1 MICQYLNLD
10 EKEIITIGDGEND
23 LCILEKLN
31 DTYVMEHAPES
42 LKAYGVCVKSVAEA
56 MNIESR
62 KENV

>member
-1 MICQYLNLD
+1 MRFLLEMEKMICVYW
-10 EKEIITIGDGEND
+10 KSY
-23 LCILEKLN
+23 

>member
-1 MICQYLNLD
+1 MNL
-10 EKEIITIGDGEND
+10 
-23 LCILEKLN
+23 CVLEKLN

>member
-1 MICQYLNLD
+1 MRFF
-10 EKEIITIGDGEND
+10 IGDGEND